1 MIEYD
6 WPVVCLRNH
15 ALLALQCQQDSTLFR
30 IFVQIAGLS
39 PATLG
44 PAICSFAAMHVP
56 STLSK
61 GRDFHVSIRRC
72 AQTSLNLQKIPGA
85 ALSCRHPFFFIS
97 FSWSRA
103 AKGLKRGFPGK
114 RNLKWQ
120 DVHLIRWHSKSVL
133 SLFHQFLIHHGN
145 GQSNCFVLW
154 VFGIRKSM
162 LDVVPAPLWGRRSSK
177 LTSMAVF
184 FDNLVVKDLNV

>member
-1 MIEYD
+1 M
-6 WPVVCLRNH
+6 
-15 ALLALQCQQDSTLFR
+15 
-30 IFVQIAGLS
+30 QIAGLS

-97 FSWSRA
+97 FSWSIGGRVS
-103 AKGLKRGFPGK
+103 KEVLPGK

-120 DVHLIRWHSKSVL
+120 KCPPHPMAFQIRVIIVSSIFNTSWEWSVQLFCLL
-133 SLFHQFLIHHGN
+133 SFRHPKEYVTTLFQRH
-145 GQSNCFVLW
+145 
-154 VFGIRKSM
+154 FGE
-162 LDVVPAPLWGRRSSK
+162 DDPQ
-177 LTSMAVF
+177 
-184 FDNLVVKDLNV
+184 N

>member
-97 FSWSRA
+97 FSWSI
-103 AKGLKRGFPGK
+103 GEGSQKRLRGRLFEMARCPPHPMAF
-114 RNLKWQ
+114 Q
-120 DVHLIRWHSKSVL
+120 IRVIIV
-133 SLFHQFLIHHGN
+133 HQFWIHHGN
-145 GQSNCFVLW
+145 GQSNCFVLPVLSFEFSASERVCW
-154 VFGIRKSM
+154 TLFQRHFGKTILKIDEHC
-162 LDVVPAPLWGRRSSK
+162 L
-177 LTSMAVF
+177 F
-184 FDNLVVKDLNV
+184 FWQLGG

>member
-97 FSWSRA
+97 FSWSI
-103 AKGLKRGFPGK
+103 GEGSQKRLRGRLFEMARCPPHPMAF
-114 RNLKWQ
+114 Q
-120 DVHLIRWHSKSVL
+120 IRVIIVSSILNTSWEWSVQ
-133 SLFHQFLIHHGN
+133 LF
-145 GQSNCFVLW
+145 CPTRFVLW

-162 LDVVPAPLWGRRSSK
+162 LDVVPAPLWEDDPQNWRA
-177 LTSMAVF
+177 LPF
-184 FDNLVVKDLNV
+184 FWQLGG